1 MPDVHK
7 THRHTPLLSSSQTL
21 WQDTP
26 SDHPTKRATHT
37 AAAGGT
43 IPHTLNHV
51 RHTHTHTAVT
61 CSDSGGAQHLQTLC
75 EDLLIF
81 SFITLVIIISALFLH
96 QDSLNLTHTHSSNK
110 KCDDITFKFSFAL
123 KQQNDPQE
131 AKEDAKERKD
141 ESHENAKAV
150 QM

>member
-1 MPDVHK
+1 M
-7 THRHTPLLSSSQTL
+7 
-21 WQDTP
+21 
-26 SDHPTKRATHT
+26 
-37 AAAGGT
+37 
-43 IPHTLNHV
+43 
-51 RHTHTHTAVT
+51 
-61 CSDSGGAQHLQTLC
+61 
-75 EDLLIF
+75 
-81 SFITLVIIISALFLH
+81 IIISALFLH

-131 AKEDAKERKD
+131 AKEDAKERKV